1 MENSLS
7 CEMVLRSLDI
17 PFVGMI
23 LPYEKE
29 RKFPFHIDLLKS
41 NLNLDSVLSEISNYK
56 SIVPWVE
63 GDRFG
68 YDEIQAAP
76 RLSGIAGIRKGMKA
90 GENPLSTIVIM
101 SKSGGSFKVLA
112 KFSNGYYKFIEKDRR
127 DTEDP
132 FFEEIKSK
140 HLIATMTTFET
151 TIADCKEN
159 TDHSWYVHKNVAFI
173 EKGEEDLVVMI
184 DGYDF
189 YETNEEFRSKLVPEH
204 DQILKFMFS

>member
-1 MENSLS
+1 
-7 CEMVLRSLDI
+7 
-17 PFVGMI
+17 
-23 LPYEKE
+23 
-29 RKFPFHIDLLKS
+29 
-41 NLNLDSVLSEISNYK
+41 
-56 SIVPWVE
+56 
-63 GDRFG
+63 
-68 YDEIQAAP
+68 
-76 RLSGIAGIRKGMKA
+76 MKA